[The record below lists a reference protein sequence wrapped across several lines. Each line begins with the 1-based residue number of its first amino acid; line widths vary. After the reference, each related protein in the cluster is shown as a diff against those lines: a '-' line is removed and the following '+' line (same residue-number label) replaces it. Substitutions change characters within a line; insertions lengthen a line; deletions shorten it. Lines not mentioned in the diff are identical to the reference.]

1 MVRFFAVTAL
11 VAICGYICTVYI
23 YCVQH
28 LRSGSLFLS
37 PLFCLLVSHVAMC
50 VRYSLDAGKDAYGDL
65 NETKVLDK
73 LHFVSVCHIKMAVS
87 RDCLEI
93 CLFH

>member
-1 MVRFFAVTAL
+1 
-11 VAICGYICTVYI
+11 
-23 YCVQH
+23 
-28 LRSGSLFLS
+28 
-37 PLFCLLVSHVAMC
+37 MC